1 MDTQHGTNTQEGV
14 CAHAVPASQST
25 GEICSAETIP
35 ESVRQHLHALIHTL
49 RDIESTVIVAAGAL
63 RDEDGFIGANVAHM
77 LRTQVSNRLS
87 SEIDRATER
96 FAIQLKTYKDEEPW
110 AT

>member
-1 MDTQHGTNTQEGV
+1 MDIQHVTNVHEDVRAQ
-14 CAHAVPASQST
+14 AVPPSEST
-25 GEICSAETIP
+25 ETSSAEAIP

-49 RDIESTVIVAAGAL
+49 RDIEGTVIVAAGAL
-63 RDEDGFIGANVAHM
+63 RDEDGFIGVNVARM

-96 FAIQLKTYKDEEPW
+96 FAIQLKTYKEEEPW
-110 AT
+110 AP